1 MSLKLLFVSVLC
13 FLSLAKGELYPETQ
27 MLLQT
32 GQYDF
37 NEVDVDISKNTNKE
51 EELTEDEQD
60 REASFAGTFVQS
72 MLKSGMKMPHT
83 ASTGTTTMFVGWK

>member
-1 MSLKLLFVSVLC
+1 MSLKLLFISVLC

-37 NEVDVDISKNTNKE
+37 NEVDVDVSKYTNKE
-51 EELTEDEQD
+51 AELSDNEED
-60 REASFAGTFVQS
+60 REASFAGSFVQS

-83 ASTGTTTMFVGWK
+83 ASSGTTTMSLGWK